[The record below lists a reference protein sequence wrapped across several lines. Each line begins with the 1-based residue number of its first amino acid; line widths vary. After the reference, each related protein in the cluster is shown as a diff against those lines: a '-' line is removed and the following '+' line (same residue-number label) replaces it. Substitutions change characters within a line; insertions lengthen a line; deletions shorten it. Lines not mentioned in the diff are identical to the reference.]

1 MREWLYSDRGPR
13 PAPAVGL
20 MSDDSTTDRERS
32 RLRWQCRR
40 GMKELDQLLT
50 GYLDNGY
57 DAAPEADKASF
68 HALLELSDP
77 ELIGY
82 LLQRREPGSEIIA
95 RGIDILLGRNRT

>member
-1 MREWLYSDRGPR
+1 MIE
-13 PAPAVGL
+13 
-20 MSDDSTTDRERS
+20 DSTTEKERHK

-50 GYLDNGY
+50 RYLDRHY
-57 DAAPEADKASF
+57 AAASENDKAAF

-77 ELIGY
+77 ELVGY

-95 RGIDILLGRNRT
+95 RGIDIILGPDKA

>member
-1 MREWLYSDRGPR
+1 MHSQ
-13 PAPAVGL
+13 
-20 MSDDSTTDRERS
+20 ERYN

-50 GYLDNGY
+50 AYLENRY
-57 DAAPEADKASF
+57 EAASADDKAAF

-77 ELIGY
+77 ELVGY

-95 RGIDILLGRNRT
+95 RGIDIILGRNLA